1 VCPDC
6 QGSHDWVADLDRCA
20 RCDSTRLVRR
30 LGEVECRDC
39 GFVAEPAEAGPGSAV
54 GPAEAG
60 AGPWPAGRDAV
71 GRAGAGDGA
80 VSDGGAG
87 DGAAADGGLG
97 QGGAGEPSG
106 LAEEVS
112 RALERVLGR
121 RAGAEV

>member
-1 VCPDC
+1 VLVCPDC
-6 QGSHDWVADLDRCA
+6 QNSRDWVADLDRCA

-39 GFVAEPAEAGPGSAV
+39 GFVAEPAEAGPGFAV
-54 GPAEAG
+54 GPAEGG
-60 AGPWPAGRDAV
+60 AGPGPAGRDAA
-71 GRAGAGDGA
+71 GPGAAGNGAGSDGA
-80 VSDGGAG
+80 GSDGAG
-87 DGAAADGGLG
+87 SDGAAA
-97 QGGAGEPSG
+97 EPSG